1 MRASVAH
8 SSLKQQQRPRDRVCR
23 LLCVLLSLKPSH
35 RPFLALALD
44 RATACVTRLSM
55 SSSPPEGQ
63 ASSRASWLEGKRV
76 LVTGGGRG
84 IGRAIARVCDSR
96 GARVALLSRTL
107 GQLEEVS
114 HALTNPSLALVADVT
129 SPEQVRSAVD
139 RIVEAWGGIDLLVN
153 NAGVSQA
160 AKGAFDTLDSRD
172 LMRVLETNVVS
183 VHIVSSTVVQGAMAH
198 SAECEPDDK
207 AETSSSSSSSSSR
220 SGRSRGG
227 CQIVNISSRAGKVG
241 LGSYS
246 FYSASKF
253 ALEGLTASM
262 AEELKDRG
270 IRVNSLSPGMVDTAS
285 FPKAPGRPGVR
296 TAESVEDGFLAIVE
310 AEGALTGHYLHVDEL
325 DAVWAKGLPDSA
337 AFKPINEPAF
347 NPK

>member
-1 MRASVAH
+1 
-8 SSLKQQQRPRDRVCR
+8 
-23 LLCVLLSLKPSH
+23 
-35 RPFLALALD
+35 
-44 RATACVTRLSM
+44 
-55 SSSPPEGQ
+55 
-63 ASSRASWLEGKRV
+63 LEGKRV

-84 IGRAIARVCDSR
+84 IGRAIARVCDSQ
-96 GARVALLSRTL
+96 GARVALVSRTL

-139 RIVEAWGGIDLLVN
+139 RVVEAWGGIDLLVN
-153 NAGVSQA
+153 NAGISQA

-183 VHIVSSTVVQGAMAH
+183 VHIVSSTVVQRAMAH

-207 AETSSSSSSSSSR
+207 VGTSSSSSSS
-220 SGRSRGG
+220 RSRGG

-285 FPKAPGRPGVR
+285 FPKPPGRPGVR

-310 AEGALTGHYLHVDEL
+310 AEGALTGHYLHADEL
-325 DAVWAKGLPDSA
+325 DAVRAKGLPDSA
-337 AFKPINEPAF
+337 AFKPINEPTF
-347 NPK
+347 DP

>member
-1 MRASVAH
+1 MVMFASLVRT
-8 SSLKQQQRPRDRVCR
+8 LNKQHHPYDRIC
-23 LLCVLLSLKPSH
+23 LYLCILLSLKPPS
-35 RPFLALALD
+35 RPFLALAID
-44 RATACVTRLSM
+44 RTTTRLSSM
-55 SSSPPEGQ
+55 SS
-63 ASSRASWLEGKRV
+63 ASNTLTTELAPSQTSWLDGKRV

-84 IGRAIARVCDSR
+84 IGRSVAKVCDAR
-96 GARVALLSRTL
+96 GARVALISRTL
-107 GQLEEVS
+107 GQLEQVS
-114 HALTNPSLALVADVT
+114 QELTNPSLALVADVT

-172 LMRVLETNVVS
+172 LVRVLEANVVS
-183 VHIVSSTVVQGAMAH
+183 VHLVSSAVVQRAMTHSTECSNGADEDDANSNRGNH
-198 SAECEPDDK
+198 S
-207 AETSSSSSSSSSR
+207 
-220 SGRSRGG
+220 RSRGG

-241 LGSYS
+241 LASYS

-285 FPKAPGRPGVR
+285 FPKPPGRPGVR

-310 AEGALTGHYLHVDEL
+310 EKGALTGHYLHVDEL
-325 DAVWAKGLPDSA
+325 DAVRAKGLPDSA
-337 AFKPINEPAF
+337 AFKSINEPTF
-347 NPK
+347 HP

>member
-1 MRASVAH
+1 MRL
-8 SSLKQQQRPRDRVCR
+8 SLGQLLKPPQQPSDGLCR
-23 LLCVLLSLKPSH
+23 LLCILLSLKQPNL
-35 RPFLALALD
+35 PFLALALD
-44 RATACVTRLSM
+44 RATTGVTRLNM
-55 SSSPPEGQ
+55 STSPSRTAAQ
-63 ASSRASWLEGKRV
+63 APLRASWLDGKRV

-84 IGRAIARVCDSR
+84 IGRAIARICDSR

-114 HALTNPSLALVADVT
+114 QTLTNQSLALVADVT

-153 NAGVSQA
+153 NAGVSQV
-160 AKGAFDTLDSRD
+160 AKGAFDTLESSD

-183 VHIVSSTVVQGAMAH
+183 VHVVSSAVVQRAMTH
-198 SAECEPDDK
+198 SAECENEGED
-207 AETSSSSSSSSSR
+207 ETKSSISSFNRR
-220 SGRSRGG
+220 SGG
-227 CQIVNISSRAGKVG
+227 CQIVNISSQAGKVG
-241 LGSYS
+241 LASYS

-262 AEELKDRG
+262 AEELKVRG

-285 FPKAPGRPGVR
+285 FPKPPGRPGVR

-310 AEGALTGHYLHVDEL
+310 AEGALTGHYLHADEL
-325 DAVWAKGLPDSA
+325 DAVRAKGLPDSA
-337 AFKPINEPAF
+337 AFKPINEPTF
-347 NPK
+347 NPQ